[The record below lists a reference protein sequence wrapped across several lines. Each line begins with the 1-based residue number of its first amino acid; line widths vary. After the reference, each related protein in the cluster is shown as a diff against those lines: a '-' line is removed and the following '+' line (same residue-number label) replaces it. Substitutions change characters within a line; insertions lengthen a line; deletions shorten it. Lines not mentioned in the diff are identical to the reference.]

1 MESWREE
8 WLRGVVEIGG
18 VDEWRKGGVEKWRL
32 KRRSGVVVRSCGGGL
47 RGVVEEWSGNWPLN
61 VYQGWDFALLVFALV
76 AL

>member
-1 MESWREE
+1 MKNWKVG
-8 WLRGVVEIGG
+8 GVVEGCNNE
-18 VDEWRKGGVEKWRL
+18 VVKWW
-32 KRRSGVVVRSCGGGL
+32 SGEIGL